1 MCRSVRSRRLGVL
14 IVTVA
19 SMLAH
24 LCAGAEARSAQS
36 VGSPEPPLSVSIG
49 SQPGPTIPADFLG
62 LSLETPALH
71 LPAIESAS
79 PELANLLSGLGK
91 GVLRVSG
98 DSVDH
103 TQWLPAPATPAP
115 WAITTVSPADLHHL
129 ASLMSATGWRLILGL
144 DLGHP
149 DPARLAEEAGAA
161 SSILGP
167 SLAGLAIGNE
177 PDLYTMPPAEP
188 FRSVLGSHPLRPS
201 GWGFSAYQG
210 ELAKMRGALAAA
222 GVSAPL
228 VGPESATGNWLQ
240 AYAATEGSSVA
251 ALSAHLYPLDRCR
264 SERLLPHG
272 PSIAQLLSGAVQ
284 QSETK
289 RIGELAATA
298 ASHALPLHIDEL
310 GSVACGGQPGTSDTF
325 AAALWALDAALL
337 AAREGVAAVNFTSG
351 LGSCQAGGTLLSPWY
366 SPLCTLAD
374 GQLTARPEYYALLLL
389 HSLEGDAFM
398 PLSLHTSRNIA
409 AFALR
414 APDRA
419 MHVVIDDMET
429 ASAGT
434 ASPHAAGA
442 PRPATV
448 TLEVGSSYRRA
459 TALRL
464 SAPSAGALQG
474 TALGGVALR
483 QNGTLPTP
491 RSAALA
497 EADGKFTVVLE
508 PASAMLVTLAPRAG

>member
-1 MCRSVRSRRLGVL
+1 MRSRRLGVL
-14 IVTVA
+14 IATVA
-19 SMLAH
+19 ALLAH
-24 LCAGAEARSAQS
+24 FCAGAEARAAQS
-36 VGSPEPPLSVSIG
+36 ASSHEPALSVSIG

-62 LSLETPALH
+62 LSLETPAVH
-71 LPAIESAS
+71 LPAIESTS
-79 PELANLLSGLGK
+79 PELANLLSGLGR

-103 TQWLPAPATPAP
+103 TQWLPAPGTPAP

-129 ASLMSATGWRLILGL
+129 ASLMSATGWRLLLGL

-149 DPARLAEEAGAA
+149 DPATLAEEAGAA

-188 FRSVLGSHPLRPS
+188 FRSVLGSQPLRPS

-210 ELAKMRGALAAA
+210 ELAKVRGALAAA

-240 AYAATEGSSVA
+240 AYAATEGSSVT
-251 ALSAHLYPLDRCR
+251 ALSTHLYPLDRCR

-284 QSETK
+284 QSETR
-289 RIGELAATA
+289 RIRELATTA

-398 PLSLHTSRNIA
+398 PLSLYTSRNIA

-429 ASAGT
+429 ASPGT
-434 ASPHAAGA
+434 ASGHASGA

-448 TLEVGSSYRRA
+448 TLDVGSSYRRA
-459 TALRL
+459 TALRM

-474 TALGGVALR
+474 TTLGGVALR

-491 RSAALA
+491 QSAALA
-497 EADGKFTVVLE
+497 DANGQFTVELE
-508 PASAMLVTLAPRAG
+508 PASATLVTLSPRAG

>member
-1 MCRSVRSRRLGVL
+1 
-14 IVTVA
+14 
-19 SMLAH
+19 
-24 LCAGAEARSAQS
+24 
-36 VGSPEPPLSVSIG
+36 
-49 SQPGPTIPADFLG
+49 
-62 LSLETPALH
+62 
-71 LPAIESAS
+71 
-79 PELANLLSGLGK
+79 
-91 GVLRVSG
+91 
-98 DSVDH
+98 
-103 TQWLPAPATPAP
+103 
-115 WAITTVSPADLHHL
+115 
-129 ASLMSATGWRLILGL
+129 
-144 DLGHP
+144 
-149 DPARLAEEAGAA
+149 
-161 SSILGP
+161 
-167 SLAGLAIGNE
+167 
-177 PDLYTMPPAEP
+177 
-188 FRSVLGSHPLRPS
+188 
-201 GWGFSAYQG
+201 
-210 ELAKMRGALAAA
+210 MRGALAAA

-284 QSETK
+284 QSETR
-289 RIGELAATA
+289 RIRELAATA

-434 ASPHAAGA
+434 ASAHASGA

-459 TALRL
+459 TALRM

-474 TALGGVALR
+474 TTLGGVALR

-497 EADGKFTVVLE
+497 DADGTVHGRARAGERDARDALAARRLIVVVPELLERPRARFATFGFGAGE
-508 PASAMLVTLAPRAG
+508 PALSSSVYRTPYWARARAGTVLRSDPRCSIPGCCRGTPDCRGPRWRGSRSRRDPRADSD